1 MNIEI
6 ILLLII
12 FFIMFVTLILGGI
25 WAVGDFSTKIDSIL
39 SNCLAFC
46 LVLMGISVLIT
57 LFFVL
62 IKIIKIL

>member
-25 WAVGDFSTKIDSIL
+25 WAVGNFSTKIDNIL
-39 SNCLAFC
+39 GNCLAFC
-46 LVLMGISVLIT
+46 LILMGIGVLII
-57 LFFVL
+57 LSFVL
-62 IKIIKIL
+62 IKNI